1 MGCQALTKVD
11 IQKLYEY
18 NGEVEELELTEELL
32 AHIASR
38 DYEKHRVSLG
48 EIREVHSGEPKFF
61 PNEASEGAPIV
72 MVGPTAADRV
82 LTVPLEPTGQR
93 GVWRPRTAFEANAH
107 HIIRYHGEA
116 DE

>member
-1 MGCQALTKVD
+1 MGCQVLTKVD

-61 PNEASEGAPIV
+61 LMKHLKGLPSLWLARRLLIDS
-72 MVGPTAADRV
+72 
-82 LTVPLEPTGQR
+82 
-93 GVWRPRTAFEANAH
+93 
-107 HIIRYHGEA
+107 
-116 DE
+116 

>member
-1 MGCQALTKVD
+1 MGCQVLADVD

-18 NGEVEELELTEELL
+18 NGEVEELELTEALQ
-32 AHIASR
+32 AHIR
-38 DYEKHRVSLG
+38 LKDYEKHQVSLT
-48 EIREVHSGEPKFF
+48 EIREVHSGKPKIF
-61 PNEASEGAPIV
+61 PNEVEGAPIV